1 MVTIQTADSVL
12 KSYYLDAV
20 KDALNMKT
28 NPLMAMIQ
36 QTTANV
42 VGKDIKKTIKIGISG
57 GIGAGTETG
66 ELPKA
71 NDGNYVQFV
80 APLKNLYGTIEI
92 SDKALRAS
100 ANNEGAFVNLL
111 NEEMESLLKNSQ
123 YNFGRMLYGDGTG
136 TLARV
141 LALEEDTNIFTLET
155 TKGILEGMEVDFFD
169 VLKEPIEGAIKRKIV
184 CVDRVNHTIMVG
196 GPTIPTGSVTVG
208 AYVAMHGAWCNEIT
222 GINALFSTEVDA
234 IYGVEKK
241 ESQFMTPY
249 YKGDVGAIS
258 EELIQKIIDEIEA
271 VSGSQINV
279 ILCSPGVRRSI
290 VKFFRSAGVT
300 LPTIDVHGYKAL
312 DFHGIPII
320 ADRFCNRG
328 NMFFLNTNDFKL
340 YQLCDWQWLEGEDG
354 KILKQ
359 VPGKPVYTA
368 TLVKY
373 AELICERPCGQGKIY
388 GVTES

>member
-1 MVTIQTADSVL
+1 MVTVQTADSVL

-36 QTTANV
+36 QTTSNV
-42 VGKDIKKTIKIGISG
+42 VGKDIRKTIKSGISG

-66 ELPKA
+66 NLPQA
-71 NDGNYVQFV
+71 LDGNYMQFV
-80 APLKNLYGTIEI
+80 ATLKNLYGTIEI

-100 ANNEGAFVNLL
+100 ANNEGSFVNLL

-123 YNFGRMLYGDGTG
+123 YNFGRMLYSDGTG
-136 TLARV
+136 TIGRV
-141 LALEEDTNIFTLET
+141 LAVGGNNTFTFET
-155 TKGILEGMEVDFFD
+155 VRAMIEGMEVDFYD
-169 VLKEPIEGAIKRKIV
+169 ALKRPVEEATKRKV
-184 CVDRVNHTIMVG
+184 VAVDRVNRTVTFG
-196 GPTIPTGSVTVG
+196 GPTIPEGAITIG
-208 AYVAMHGAWCNEIT
+208 AYAAMHGCWGNEIT
-222 GINALFSTEVDA
+222 GVEALFSGDVDNL
-234 IYGVEKK
+234 YGVEKN
-241 ESQFMTPY
+241 SNQYMTPY
-249 YKGDVGAIS
+249 VKGDLGAIT
-258 EELIQKIIDEIEA
+258 EEIIQKAIDEIEA
-271 VSGSQINV
+271 TSGSQINV

-290 VKFFRSAGVT
+290 VKFFRTAGVT
-300 LPTIDVHGYKAL
+300 LPTMDVHGYKAL

-320 ADRFCNRG
+320 ADRFCTNG
-328 NMFFLNTNDFKL
+328 TMYFLNTNDFKL
-340 YQLCDWQWLEGEDG
+340 HQLCDWQWLEGEDG